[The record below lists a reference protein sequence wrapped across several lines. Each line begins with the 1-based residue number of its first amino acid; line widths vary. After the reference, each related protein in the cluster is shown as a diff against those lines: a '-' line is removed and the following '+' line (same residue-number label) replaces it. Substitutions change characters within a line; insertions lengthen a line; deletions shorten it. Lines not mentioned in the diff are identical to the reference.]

1 MTWGRVLGDHDLAE
15 LKQTSFHRQRDAAVI
30 VFCRTATG
38 DARRWGWIGPAGEAG
53 RRALAGHA
61 IERIGRVGAG
71 TDGEGVADVL
81 VFQLD
86 GEGELAGFGVGGTRS
101 SGIHSWQV
109 QRGRSFGDR
118 LEDAVERVFAR
129 GYSRVVVVGTDVPDL
144 KPAHLR
150 EAIESLG
157 HREVVVGGDATGG
170 CYLLGMRATA
180 RQVLKEIRWGS
191 GQDFAGMLAAAKAW
205 GGAAVLQDVLRD
217 VDAAKDIA
225 QLNGTDLPGMLRK
238 ALNEVLSR
246 AFGTLLGS
254 LRDLSQ
260 RLGRYR
266 PGDANPRFAGVDI
279 LVRALV
285 PTGPPM

>member
-1 MTWGRVLGDHDLAE
+1 M
-15 LKQTSFHRQRDAAVI
+15 I

-38 DARRWGWIGPAGEAG
+38 DARRWGWIGPSGEAG
-53 RRALAGHA
+53 RQALAGHA
-61 IERIGRVGAG
+61 IERIGRVGGG
-71 TDGEGVADVL
+71 TGADGEGVADVL

-86 GEGELAGFGVGGTRS
+86 GEGELAGFDCGGARGSGV
-101 SGIHSWQV
+101 HSWQV
-109 QRGRSFGDR
+109 QRGRSFADR

-144 KPAHLR
+144 KPAHIQQ
-150 EAIESLG
+150 AIQSLV
-157 HREVVVGGDATGG
+157 RQSVVVGADATGG
-170 CYLLGMRATA
+170 CYLLGMRASA
-180 RQVLKEIRWGS
+180 RQVLKDIRWGS
-191 GQDFAGMLAAAKAW
+191 GQDFAGMLTAAKAW

-225 QLNGTDLPGMLRK
+225 QLSASDLPVALRK
-238 ALNEVLSR
+238 ALDEVFRR
-246 AFGTLLGS
+246 AFGAILVC

-266 PGDANPRFAGVDI
+266 QGDGEVNFAGVDL